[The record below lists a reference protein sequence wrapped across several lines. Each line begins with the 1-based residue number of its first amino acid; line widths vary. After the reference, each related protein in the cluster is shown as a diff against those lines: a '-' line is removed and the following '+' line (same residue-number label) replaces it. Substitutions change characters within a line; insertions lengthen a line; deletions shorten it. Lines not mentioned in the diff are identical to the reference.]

1 MRKAQLG
8 DGYYDPYPK
17 KLRYIH
23 NPANTVAFP
32 FQVIVL
38 GVIGAALGI
47 LYTNTDN
54 LDHLINAFDSEFK
67 TLDAAEQEKHRQWYR
82 TILAIGMLLVVL
94 LCLYYLYEWR
104 KQLKEAKMGYV

>member
-1 MRKAQLG
+1 MRKTQLE

-17 KLRYIH
+17 KIRYIH
-23 NPANTVAFP
+23 TPNPQVSFP
-32 FQVIVL
+32 FQIIIF
-38 GVIGAALGI
+38 GVIGVGLAI

-54 LDHLINAFDSEFK
+54 LDHLINVFDSEFK

-104 KQLKEAKMGYV
+104 KQVKEAKMGYV